1 MPKITDMTLPRSGPA
16 VREIYAAL
24 RQRIML
30 AELLPG
36 TAISE
41 VQFSEQLGVSRTP
54 VREVFRRL
62 ADEGLLRIVPQ
73 VGTFVAPI
81 QLRAVYDSQFVRET
95 LECRTIV
102 LATVNMNIRA
112 ADELHD
118 LLTLQKRAIRDSDL
132 EQFFDADDR
141 MHTYLIGLG
150 GYPAIWD
157 LIQGVKAQ
165 LDRVRYLSLES
176 GEWLSRI
183 FEQHEV
189 IAARVIEADAAGA
202 EEAMR
207 EHLQSVFLTIE
218 RLAVNKPELFEGHAN
233 QQSAIKTTS

>member
-1 MPKITDMTLPRSGPA
+1 MPPISKVTLSRSGPVA
-16 VREIYAAL
+16 REIYAAL
-24 RQRIML
+24 RQQIMS
-30 AELLPG
+30 AELMPG

-62 ADEGLLRIVPQ
+62 SDEGLLRIVPQ

-95 LECRTIV
+95 LECRTV
-102 LATVNMNIRA
+102 ALAA
-112 ADELHD
+112 ANVTPQARDELED
-118 LLTLQKRAIRDSDL
+118 FLTLQRRAIRDKDMAR
-132 EQFFDADDR
+132 FFEADDG
-141 MHTYLIGLG
+141 MHTCLIALG
-150 GYPAIWD
+150 GYPAIWE

-176 GEWLSRI
+176 GDWLHRI
-183 FEQHEV
+183 FEQHERIV
-189 IAARVIEADAAGA
+189 ARVIEGDAAGA
-202 EEAMR
+202 EAAMR

-218 RLAVNKPELFEGHAN
+218 RLALNKPELFEG
-233 QQSAIKTTS
+233 SRGR

>member
-1 MPKITDMTLPRSGPA
+1 MNTVIDVNLPRSAPA

-24 RQRIML
+24 RHRIMM
-30 AELLPG
+30 AELMPG

-102 LATVNMNIRA
+102 LACANV
-112 ADELHD
+112 D
-118 LLTLQKRAIRDSDL
+118 LRVTDDLQDFLTLQRRAIRDNDL
-132 EQFFDADDR
+132 QRFFDADDR
-141 MHTYLIGLG
+141 MHTYLIGVA
-150 GYPAIWD
+150 GYPAIWE

-176 GEWLSRI
+176 GDWLKRI

-189 IAARVIEADAAGA
+189 IIARVSEADAAGA
-202 EEAMR
+202 EIAMR

-218 RLAVNKPELFEGHAN
+218 RLAVNKAEYFEGSLGSRAG
-233 QQSAIKTTS
+233 QKTPT

>member
-1 MPKITDMTLPRSGPA
+1 MNEVTMPRSGPVA
-16 VREIYAAL
+16 REIYAAL
-24 RQRIML
+24 RQRIMAAQL
-30 AELLPG
+30 MPG

-102 LATVNMNIRA
+102 LAAGNMSIQA
-112 ADELHD
+112 ADD
-118 LLTLQKRAIRDSDL
+118 LQDFLTLQKRAIRDNDL
-132 EQFFDADDR
+132 EKFFDADDR

-150 GYPAIWD
+150 GYPAIWE

-176 GEWLSRI
+176 GDWLNRI
-183 FEQHEV
+183 FDQHEMIV
-189 IAARVIEADAAGA
+189 SRVIEADTTGA
-202 EEAMR
+202 EAAMR

-218 RLAVNKPELFEGHAN
+218 KLAENRPELFEGN
-233 QQSAIKTTS
+233 MGTSTTPISTS

>member
-1 MPKITDMTLPRSGPA
+1 MPKITDITLQRSGPA
-16 VREIYAAL
+16 AREIYSAL
-24 RQRIML
+24 RHRIML
-30 AELLPG
+30 AELMPG

-41 VQFSEQLGVSRTP
+41 VQLSEQLGVSRTP

-102 LATVNMNIRA
+102 LATANMNVRA
-112 ADELHD
+112 ADELQD
-118 LLTLQKRAIRDSDL
+118 LLTLQKRAIRDNDL
-132 EQFFDADDR
+132 ERFFDADDR

-176 GEWLSRI
+176 GDWLNRI

-189 IAARVIEADAAGA
+189 IAARVIEADAAAA
-202 EEAMR
+202 EAAMR

-218 RLAVNKPELFEGHAN
+218 RLAVNKPELFEGHLG
-233 QQSAIKTTS
+233 QQSSAKSTP